1 MAGLRRILSIVLPT
15 TLPSAVYNSIMCWAE
30 GALTPS
36 LVLFLSACARFYENL
51 RTIRAAF
58 WPPWPLAYSIKSVI
72 EDSLSALSQC
82 SHSVPGSIEFKLLG
96 ATHEARYYRI
106 RYTTTRRDQAVL
118 LVNISLLST

>member
-15 TLPSAVYNSIMCWAE
+15 ALPSAVYNSIMCWAE

-72 EDSLSALSQC
+72 EDFRLYR
-82 SHSVPGSIEFKLLG
+82 SV
-96 ATHEARYYRI
+96 R
-106 RYTTTRRDQAVL
+106 TRCPDRL
-118 LVNISLLST
+118 NSNY

>member
-15 TLPSAVYNSIMCWAE
+15 ALPSAVYNSIMCWAE

-51 RTIRAAF
+51 RAAF
-58 WPPWPLAYSIKSVI
+58 SWPLL
-72 EDSLSALSQC
+72 DRLSTFGFIAVRC
-82 SHSVPGSIEFKLLG
+82 SHSGARIDIEFKLLG